1 MNKYTIIIPC
11 FNDWECLDI
20 LIPKI
25 DKEIKDINVEFS
37 IIIVNDGSTITQNL
51 KIKKLSNIKSIKILN
66 LKKNVKA
73 QIAIATG
80 LDYLKNE
87 KYEGGIIVMDADG
100 QDDPKNIIDIVE
112 ASIKDPLK
120 TITINRTT
128 REDVFLFKLFYQIY
142 LIITIVF
149 TNKYMKFGVYSY
161 INSNSL
167 KKILSTN
174 DINMAYV
181 ASLVK
186 HFKDKKAIYVP
197 RKKRMTGESKN
208 NYLNLINYALKIISV
223 FKYRVFFNSTMLIVI
238 SYFFLNYINYL
249 TLLIFIMFF
258 NILIF
263 SIPLMNK
270 TSNNIERL
278 PNIGNVEE
286 INYLH
291 EKKYS

>member
-25 DKEIKDINVEFS
+25 DKEIKNTNMLFS
-37 IIIVNDGSTITQNL
+37 IVIVNDGSTTTQNL
-51 KIKKLSNIKSIKILN
+51 KINQITNIKSIKILN

-186 HFKDKKAIYVP
+186 HFK
-197 RKKRMTGESKN
+197 
-208 NYLNLINYALKIISV
+208 
-223 FKYRVFFNSTMLIVI
+223 
-238 SYFFLNYINYL
+238 
-249 TLLIFIMFF
+249 
-258 NILIF
+258 
-263 SIPLMNK
+263 
-270 TSNNIERL
+270 
-278 PNIGNVEE
+278 
-286 INYLH
+286 
-291 EKKYS
+291 